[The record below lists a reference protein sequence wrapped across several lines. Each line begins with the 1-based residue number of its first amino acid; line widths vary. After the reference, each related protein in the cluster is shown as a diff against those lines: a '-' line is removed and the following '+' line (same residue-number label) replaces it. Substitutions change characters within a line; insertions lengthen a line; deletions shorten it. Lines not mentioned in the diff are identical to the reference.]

1 MGSALSAPKKSQS
14 LARGRPAYMLRAHG
28 ILAVAL
34 LFDTAN
40 AQLLGGAGNLG
51 EGGACTMATFTERT
65 DGAHNQE
72 SAALPRICCAPPT
85 RAPTE
90 PRVTSCSVFDSSSR

>member
-1 MGSALSAPKKSQS
+1 M
-14 LARGRPAYMLRAHG
+14 MLRHG

-65 DGAHNQE
+65 DGAHNE
-72 SAALPRICCAPPT
+72 DRPRP
-85 RAPTE
+85 
-90 PRVTSCSVFDSSSR
+90 TSCSVQLRLCVR

>member
-1 MGSALSAPKKSQS
+1 M
-14 LARGRPAYMLRAHG
+14 MLRAHG

-34 LFDTAN
+34 LLDTAN

-65 DGAHNQE
+65 DGAHNQDFV
-72 SAALPRICCAPPT
+72 LPPW
-85 RAPTE
+85 
-90 PRVTSCSVFDSSSR
+90 TSCSGAFSQGAPWLRRASATPSSVR